1 MLSLEQGKKL
11 IEIARKSI
19 SAHFKNQENQKIF
32 GIPKTE
38 GFRDEKFEIKEFP
51 ERKGVFV
58 TLNSYPEKEL
68 RGCIGYPYAVL
79 PLGKAISEAAV
90 AAAVSDPRFEPL
102 SKFEVD
108 SIIIEISI
116 LTAPEEIK
124 TPKEKILE
132 EINIGKDGLICQ
144 YNKSSG
150 LLLPQVATENKMNA
164 KEFLDCVCNKAGL
177 PQNTWKKPECK
188 IYKFQAQ
195 IFLEK
200 SPNGEVKEE
209 K

>member
-1 MLSLEQGKKL
+1 MSKKHIIL
-11 IEIARKSI
+11 VEVEARKNEEFERLI
-19 SAHFKNQENQKIF
+19 RKFQRKVKN
-32 GIPKTE
+32 
-38 GFRDEKFEIKEFP
+38 
-51 ERKGVFV
+51 
-58 TLNSYPEKEL
+58 
-68 RGCIGYPYAVL
+68 
-79 PLGKAISEAAV
+79 
-90 AAAVSDPRFEPL
+90 
-102 SKFEVD
+102 
-108 SIIIEISI
+108 
-116 LTAPEEIK
+116 
-124 TPKEKILE
+124 EKILE